1 MADHCSEKREGFPR
15 REAWGAREPE
25 SRGPVPRQE
34 EACLAAARE
43 GDAAAL
49 EELVDRYEPAIT
61 SLAGTLLGSREEV
74 EDVVQEV
81 FLKAFERLR
90 SFRGDCSLAT
100 WLRRI
105 TVNTCR
111 DHRDQAWRRRVE
123 LVDWEEAETNDD
135 AAAPEEPDSPQD
147 HLLRAERDEYLRRA
161 LAALPEKFR
170 VPLLLRFFEGYSG
183 ADIAAVLGC
192 GESTVWSRIYAGLE
206 KLRTS
211 LMDYFG
217 EDER

>member
-1 MADHCSEKREGFPR
+1 MEDHCSKKHEKFQRSESGGSVPL
-15 REAWGAREPE
+15 PE
-25 SRGPVPRQE
+25 E
-34 EACLAAARE
+34 EVCLAAARE
-43 GDAAAL
+43 GDPAAL
-49 EELVDRYEPAIT
+49 EALVDRYEPEIT

-81 FLKAFERLR
+81 FLKAFKRLR

-111 DHRDQAWRRRVE
+111 DHRDQAWRWRVE
-123 LVDWEEAETNDD
+123 LVDWEEMETHDD
-135 AAAPEEPDSPQD
+135 AIVPEEADSPQE
-147 HLLRAERDEYLRRA
+147 HLLRAERDEIVRRA

-192 GESTVWSRIYAGLE
+192 CESTVWSRIYAGLE
-206 KLRTS
+206 KLRP
-211 LMDYFG
+211 LLADYFDG
-217 EDER
+217 AQTVSLRGK